1 MSEQTTMNRSHVLWI
16 PRQGSGKVR
25 SFLLGPV
32 YLRVLLAVVLLAL
45 ASIPVLELGV
55 LSLAERVVEL
65 EETRGKLQE
74 EISRLE
80 YVKRELARV
89 TEKEQKLKD
98 YFGMARFRSLEQVVG
113 GGPGQPGTLVAK
125 ALPRGRA
132 SGKEDRSAPD
142 SLPERLET
150 LAGNFEAFGN
160 LMVRQAEAWDTTPS
174 ILPVELKNP
183 VISSGFGWRKS
194 PFTNKREFHAGID
207 IIGRTG
213 TPVVAPAA
221 GVVINAGQDR
231 WLGKYLVLQ
240 HSEELKTIYGH
251 LHEVSVSKGGRVRR
265 GDLIGRV
272 GNTGLSTSSHLH
284 YSVLERNRAVN
295 PMQYILEVSG

>member
-1 MSEQTTMNRSHVLWI
+1 
-16 PRQGSGKVR
+16 
-25 SFLLGPV
+25 
-32 YLRVLLAVVLLAL
+32 
-45 ASIPVLELGV
+45 
-55 LSLAERVVEL
+55 
-65 EETRGKLQE
+65 
-74 EISRLE
+74 
-80 YVKRELARV
+80 
-89 TEKEQKLKD
+89 
-98 YFGMARFRSLEQVVG
+98 
-113 GGPGQPGTLVAK
+113 
-125 ALPRGRA
+125 
-132 SGKEDRSAPD
+132 
-142 SLPERLET
+142 
-150 LAGNFEAFGN
+150 
-160 LMVRQAEAWDTTPS
+160 MVRQAEAWDTTPS

>member
-1 MSEQTTMNRSHVLWI
+1 MNRSHVLWI

-45 ASIPVLELGV
+45 ASVPVLEMGV
-55 LSLAERVVEL
+55 ISLAGRIVEL
-65 EETRGKLQE
+65 EQTRGELQE
-74 EISRLE
+74 EISRLA

-113 GGPGQPGTLVAK
+113 GGPEQPESLVRRTLHGAG
-125 ALPRGRA
+125 AP
-132 SGKEDRSAPD
+132 SAPD
-142 SLPERLET
+142 GLPDRLET
-150 LAGNFEAFGN
+150 LAGNFEAFGE
-160 LMVRQAEAWDTTPS
+160 LMTRQAAAWEETPS
-174 ILPVELKNP
+174 ILPVDLAEP
-183 VISSGFGWRKS
+183 VISSGFGWRKN
-194 PFTNKREFHAGID
+194 PFTSKREFHAGID

-213 TPVVAPAA
+213 TRVVAPA
-221 GVVINAGQDR
+221 GGLVINRGYDK
-231 WLGKYLVLQ
+231 WLGNYLVLR
-240 HSEELKTIYGH
+240 HAGELKTIYGH
-251 LHEVSVSKGGRVRR
+251 LHEVSVDKGSRVRR

-295 PMQYILEVSG
+295 PMQYVLDVSG